1 MLGAQRWAC
10 VLMVVAAVHGAEPAA
25 YDADVSAAKMPSPRS
40 MCHMSHLTNMWRF
53 VGPGV

>member
-10 VLMVVAAVHGAEPAA
+10 VLMVAAAVHGAEPAA